1 MKKEISYIVT
11 PYGHSN
17 IGNRLQ
23 NYALQEVLHSYF
35 SKVISLAGHEPPFIG
50 WKGKIVKAL
59 GFPKHKA
66 IEKRMIEKRREHFIP
81 FSSQHLHIEDA
92 KSVLEN
98 QKLISAGVFVV
109 GSDQIWADWDYI
121 GEEFAYI
128 FLDFVPKNKRIC
140 FAPSF
145 GFDTF
150 PPEKRE
156 RYIQGLNG
164 FRHLSCREQSGCDL
178 IKAATGREATLLV
191 DPTMLLTTDEW
202 DAIAKKPEYTVP
214 ERFMLVYFLGGKSR
228 ETQKEIHHLADK
240 NNLEI
245 VDIYDAM
252 QADYFLTAPD
262 EFLYLVKQAEIVCTD
277 SFHGCVFSILYKKQL
292 RYFLRNGA
300 LGTQMS
306 NRQKTLFEKFKIFD
320 ETGNCD
326 YSNVDTIL
334 ENERKKAR
342 EYLEM
347 VLADTE

>member
-1 MKKEISYIVT
+1 MKKIRIVT
-11 PYGHSN
+11 IYDNTN

-23 NYALQEVLHSYF
+23 NYAVQKCLCNY
-35 SKVISLAGHEPPFIG
+35 ISDVSSNSTPEGQLIG
-50 WKGKIVKAL
+50 WKGKIVRFI
-59 GFPKHKA
+59 GFPRHKA
-66 IEKRMIEKRREHFIP
+66 AEKRLMEKRRDRFRMFTKQHIMTNASKSFSEHI
-81 FSSQHLHIEDA
+81 A
-92 KSVLEN
+92 KKTGQDE
-98 QKLISAGVFVV
+98 IFVV
-109 GSDQIWADWDYI
+109 GSDQIWGSW
-121 GEEFAYI
+121 ELTNERLSYI

-145 GFDTF
+145 GFDEF

-156 RYIQGLNG
+156 QYIQGLNG

-252 QADYFLTAPD
+252 QAAYFLTAPD
-262 EFLYLVKQAEIVCTD
+262 EFLYLVKQAEMVCTD

-300 LGTQMS
+300 IGTQMS

-326 YSNVDTIL
+326 YSNVDAIL